1 MKINQTCP
9 NNWLA
14 KESEILDEMAKAYY
28 KLLKSIDW
36 NDECFV
42 KGIKEGLN
50 KFLSNYF
57 LYKVGQEKFINEKYF
72 CSHYF
77 SKAAKEKLQ
86 KKDISDLVFEH
97 MVPKEEYIQK
107 PCKKAAKMVI

>member
-42 KGIKEGLN
+42 KGIK
-50 KFLSNYF
+50 KKSF
-57 LYKVGQEKFINEKYF
+57 YKY
-72 CSHYF
+72 
-77 SKAAKEKLQ
+77 
-86 KKDISDLVFEH
+86 
-97 MVPKEEYIQK
+97 
-107 PCKKAAKMVI
+107 